1 LKRLLLGTKEASEYL
16 GISINTLY
24 AWTSQKRISYIK
36 VGRLVKFD
44 LEDLNQYITSN
55 TIAENSDWPV
65 KSGNN

>member
-1 LKRLLLGTKEASEYL
+1 MKRLLLGTKEASEYL

-24 AWTSQKRISYIK
+24 AWTSQKRISHIK

-55 TIAENSDWPV
+55 TIAKNSDWPV